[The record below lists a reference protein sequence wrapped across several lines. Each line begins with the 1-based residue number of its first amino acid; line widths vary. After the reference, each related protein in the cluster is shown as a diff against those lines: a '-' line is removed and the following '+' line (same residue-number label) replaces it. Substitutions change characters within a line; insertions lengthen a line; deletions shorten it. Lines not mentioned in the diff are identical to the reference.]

1 MIPFSSIGGIKL
13 SNSKNNDEN
22 NQDSTAIST
31 LELAVWGELLST
43 LGDVVS
49 TIAAVQALE
58 EERQELI
65 SNQNMQQQIDYLT
78 NEVKQLKK
86 QFNKERPKRF

>member
-1 MIPFSSIGGIKL
+1 M
-13 SNSKNNDEN
+13 SNSKNNDQN
-22 NQDSTAIST
+22 NQDSNVIST

-43 LGDVVS
+43 LGDVIS

-58 EERQELI
+58 EEKQEQI
-65 SNQNMQQQIDYLT
+65 SNKNMQQQIDYLT

-86 QFNKERPKRF
+86 QFNRKRPQRY

>member
-1 MIPFSSIGGIKL
+1 L
-13 SNSKNNDEN
+13 SNSKNNDQN
-22 NQDSTAIST
+22 NQDSNVIST

-43 LGDVVS
+43 LGDVIS

-58 EERQELI
+58 EEKQEQI
-65 SNQNMQQQIDYLT
+65 SNKNMQQQIDYLT

-86 QFNKERPKRF
+86 QFNRKRPQRY

>member
-1 MIPFSSIGGIKL
+1 MTSSG
-13 SNSKNNDEN
+13 ND
-22 NQDSTAIST
+22 NQKDQAIST

-58 EERQELI
+58 EEQKEQQEQQQEQI
-65 SNQNMQQQIDYLT
+65 SNNNMQKQIDYLT

-86 QFNKERPKRF
+86 QMNNVNPRRS